1 MPMSTTLVTRRSLG
15 SAPGAASAAASRA
28 SCVLASHTW
37 PTISAVLKLRLKPC
51 CAVEQNEQSSA
62 QPTCEEMHS
71 VPRSGSGMN
80 TISKA
85 WVSSARSSHL
95 TVPSAE
101 RC

>member
-1 MPMSTTLVTRRSLG
+1 MPSAGTTLRKFASGSPMPMSTTLVTRRG
-15 SAPGAASAAASRA
+15 SAGAVASAVGDASRA
-28 SCVLASHTW
+28 SSRAASHTW

-51 CAVEQNEQSSA
+51 CAVAQKEQSSA

-85 WVSSARSSHL
+85 
-95 TVPSAE
+95 
-101 RC
+101 